1 MSMDMLAAPKK
12 IVDGLTEVFQ
22 GFAQMFEGVSEQ
34 LELLAAS
41 AAEEDKPLLPVSTEL
56 PPDKPLPA
64 DVSAKGVT
72 VPRPR
77 KKPVKRQK
85 APDAELVTDAEPV
98 SDKEPGETAPDP
110 TEGDAQDDTAA
121 AEETAEETAEDT
133 EDNSFPVDTADAPPW
148 EDTSQKADTGQ
159 KADTSQKEEPP
170 AKATGAD
177 KTLGADKP
185 TEPPAETST
194 AQQKPRVPILTKDD
208 ITSVIVAKIKQ
219 KRSNNEKI
227 GQLLKAYGVGA
238 LSDLPAEKYEA
249 FLTDISQL

>member
-1 MSMDMLAAPKK
+1 MNMDMDMDMLAAPKK

-22 GFAQMFEGVSEQ
+22 GFAQMFEGMSEQ
-34 LELLAAS
+34 LALLAAS
-41 AAEEDKPLLPVSTEL
+41 AAEEDKELLSISTAL

-85 APDAELVTDAEPV
+85 APEAEPV
-98 SDKEPGETAPDP
+98 SDTSSEEAPDSA
-110 TEGDAQDDTAA
+110 EGDAQDDTAA
-121 AEETAEETAEDT
+121 AAEETTEDT
-133 EDNSFPVDTADAPPW
+133 EDNSLPADTADTPPW
-148 EDTSQKADTGQ
+148 EDTSQKA
-159 KADTSQKEEPP
+159 EPP
-170 AKATGAD
+170 EKAPGAD
-177 KTLGADKP
+177 KS
-185 TEPPAETST
+185 TEPPAE
-194 AQQKPRVPILTKDD
+194 QKPRAPILTKDD

-227 GQLLKAYGVGA
+227 GQLLKAYGVSA

>member
-1 MSMDMLAAPKK
+1 MNKDMDMLAAPKK

-41 AAEEDKPLLPVSTEL
+41 AAEEEQELLPVSSAL

-77 KKPVKRQK
+77 KKPVKQRK
-85 APDAELVTDAEPV
+85 TPDVEPVCDNDSVTDTVPE
-98 SDKEPGETAPDP
+98 EAPDP
-110 TEGDAQDDTAA
+110 KEGDAQDDTAA
-121 AEETAEETAEDT
+121 AEDAAEDT
-133 EDNSFPVDTADAPPW
+133 EDNSLPADTADTPPW
-148 EDTSQKADTGQ
+148 EDTSQKE
-159 KADTSQKEEPP
+159 DTSQEDEAP
-170 AKATGAD
+170 
-177 KTLGADKP
+177 DKP
-185 TEPPAETST
+185 AEPPAE
-194 AQQKPRVPILTKDD
+194 QKPRVPILTKDD

>member
-85 APDAELVTDAEPV
+85 APDAESV
-98 SDKEPGETAPDP
+98 SDTVPEEALDSA
-110 TEGDAQDDTAA
+110 EGDAQDDTAA
-121 AEETAEETAEDT
+121 AEDTAEDT
-133 EDNSFPVDTADAPPW
+133 EDNSFPADTADTPPW

-159 KADTSQKEEPP
+159 KEEPP
-170 AKATGAD
+170 DKAP
-177 KTLGADKP
+177 GADKP
-185 TEPPAETST
+185 TEPPAETPP
-194 AQQKPRVPILTKDD
+194 AQQKTRVPILTKDD

>member
-85 APDAELVTDAEPV
+85 APDAESVPDTVPE
-98 SDKEPGETAPDP
+98 EAPDSA
-110 TEGDAQDDTAA
+110 EGDAQDDTAA
-121 AEETAEETAEDT
+121 AE
-133 EDNSFPVDTADAPPW
+133 DTADNSLPADTADTPPW
-148 EDTSQKADTGQ
+148 EDTCQKE
-159 KADTSQKEEPP
+159 DTSQKEEPP
-170 AKATGAD
+170 ENAS
-177 KTLGADKP
+177 ADKP
-185 TEPPAETST
+185 TEPPAE
-194 AQQKPRVPILTKDD
+194 QKPRVPILTKDD

>member
-85 APDAELVTDAEPV
+85 APDVEPV
-98 SDKEPGETAPDP
+98 SDSEPGETAPDP

-121 AEETAEETAEDT
+121 AEETAEDT
-133 EDNSFPVDTADAPPW
+133 EDNSLPADTADTPPW
-148 EDTSQKADTGQ
+148 EDTSQKDEA
-159 KADTSQKEEPP
+159 P
-170 AKATGAD
+170 
-177 KTLGADKP
+177 DKP
-185 TEPPAETST
+185 AEPPAE
-194 AQQKPRVPILTKDD
+194 QKPRVPILTKDD

>member
-1 MSMDMLAAPKK
+1 MSMDMDMLAAPKK

-41 AAEEDKPLLPVSTEL
+41 AAEEEKMLLPVSTAL
-56 PPDKPLPA
+56 PPDKPLTA

-72 VPRPR
+72 VSRPR

-121 AEETAEETAEDT
+121 AEDTAEDT
-133 EDNSFPVDTADAPPW
+133 EDNSFPADTADTPPW
-148 EDTSQKADTGQ
+148 E
-159 KADTSQKEEPP
+159 DTSQKEEPP

-185 TEPPAETST
+185 TEPPAAT
-194 AQQKPRVPILTKDD
+194 APIEPKPRVPILTKDD

>member
-1 MSMDMLAAPKK
+1 MNMDMDMLAAPKK

-34 LELLAAS
+34 LELLAAC
-41 AAEEDKPLLPVSTEL
+41 AAEEEKVLLPVSTAL

-85 APDAELVTDAEPV
+85 APDAEPV
-98 SDKEPGETAPDP
+98 SDNTSEEAPDP
-110 TEGDAQDDTAA
+110 AEGDAQDDTAA
-121 AEETAEETAEDT
+121 AEETE
-133 EDNSFPVDTADAPPW
+133 EDNSLPADTADTPPW
-148 EDTSQKADTGQ
+148 EDTSQK
-159 KADTSQKEEPP
+159 EEPP
-170 AKATGAD
+170 DKAP
-177 KTLGADKP
+177 GADKP
-185 TEPPAETST
+185 TEPPAE
-194 AQQKPRVPILTKDD
+194 QKPRVPILTKDD

>member
-1 MSMDMLAAPKK
+1 MNMDMDMLAAPKK

-34 LELLAAS
+34 LALLAAS
-41 AAEEDKPLLPVSTEL
+41 AAEDEDKLLPVVTTL
-56 PPDKPLPA
+56 PPDKPIPA

-85 APDAELVTDAEPV
+85 APDAEPV
-98 SDKEPGETAPDP
+98 SDNEPGETAPDP
-110 TEGDAQDDTAA
+110 TEGDAQDDAAA
-121 AEETAEETAEDT
+121 AEET
-133 EDNSFPVDTADAPPW
+133 EDNSVPVDTADTPPW
-148 EDTSQKADTGQ
+148 EDTSQK
-159 KADTSQKEEPP
+159 EEPP
-170 AKATGAD
+170 DKAP
-177 KTLGADKP
+177 GADKP
-185 TEPPAETST
+185 TEPPAL
-194 AQQKPRVPILTKDD
+194 QKPRVPILTKDD

-227 GQLLKAYGVGA
+227 GQLLKAYGVDA

>member
-1 MSMDMLAAPKK
+1 MNMDMDMLAAPKK

-34 LELLAAS
+34 LALLAAS
-41 AAEEDKPLLPVSTEL
+41 AAEEDKEPLPIRAAL

-85 APDAELVTDAEPV
+85 APDAEPV
-98 SDKEPGETAPDP
+98 SENTSEEAPDP
-110 TEGDAQDDTAA
+110 AEGDAQDDTAA
-121 AEETAEETAEDT
+121 AEETTEDT
-133 EDNSFPVDTADAPPW
+133 EDNSLPADTADTPPW
-148 EDTSQKADTGQ
+148 EDTSQK
-159 KADTSQKEEPP
+159 EEPP
-170 AKATGAD
+170 
-177 KTLGADKP
+177 DKP
-185 TEPPAETST
+185 TEPPAEIST

>member
-34 LELLAAS
+34 LALLAAD
-41 AAEEDKPLLPVSTEL
+41 AEEEDKVLLPVSTAL

-85 APDAELVTDAEPV
+85 APDVEPV
-98 SDKEPGETAPDP
+98 SDSEPGETAPDP

-121 AEETAEETAEDT
+121 AEETAEDT
-133 EDNSFPVDTADAPPW
+133 EDNSLPADTADTPPW
-148 EDTSQKADTGQ
+148 EDTSQKDEA
-159 KADTSQKEEPP
+159 P
-170 AKATGAD
+170 
-177 KTLGADKP
+177 DKP
-185 TEPPAETST
+185 AEPPAE
-194 AQQKPRVPILTKDD
+194 QKPRVPILTKDD

-238 LSDLPAEKYEA
+238 LSDLPAEEYEA

>member
-1 MSMDMLAAPKK
+1 MSMDMLAVPKK

-85 APDAELVTDAEPV
+85 APDVEPV
-98 SDKEPGETAPDP
+98 FDNEPGETAPEP

-121 AEETAEETAEDT
+121 AEDTAEDT
-133 EDNSFPVDTADAPPW
+133 EDNSLPADTADTPPW
-148 EDTSQKADTGQ
+148 EDTSQKEDTGQ
-159 KADTSQKEEPP
+159 KDEAP
-170 AKATGAD
+170 
-177 KTLGADKP
+177 DKP
-185 TEPPAETST
+185 AEPPAE
-194 AQQKPRVPILTKDD
+194 QKPRVPILTKDD

>member
-1 MSMDMLAAPKK
+1 MNMDMDMLAAPKK

-34 LELLAAS
+34 LALLAAS
-41 AAEEDKPLLPVSTEL
+41 AAEDEDKLLPVGTTL
-56 PPDKPLPA
+56 PPDKPFPA

-85 APDAELVTDAEPV
+85 APDAEPV
-98 SDKEPGETAPDP
+98 SDNTSEEAPDP
-110 TEGDAQDDTAA
+110 AEGDAQDDTAA
-121 AEETAEETAEDT
+121 AEETE
-133 EDNSFPVDTADAPPW
+133 EDNSLPADTADTPPW
-148 EDTSQKADTGQ
+148 EDTSQK
-159 KADTSQKEEPP
+159 EEPP
-170 AKATGAD
+170 DKAP
-177 KTLGADKP
+177 GADKP
-185 TEPPAETST
+185 TEPPAATSP

-249 FLTDISQL
+249 FLTDISQM

>member
-1 MSMDMLAAPKK
+1 MSMDMDMLAAPKK

-41 AAEEDKPLLPVSTEL
+41 AAEEEKMLLPVSTAL
-56 PPDKPLPA
+56 PPDKPLTA

-72 VPRPR
+72 VSRPR

-133 EDNSFPVDTADAPPW
+133 EDNSFQADTADTPPW
-148 EDTSQKADTGQ
+148 EDTCQKE
-159 KADTSQKEEPP
+159 DTSQKEEPP
-170 AKATGAD
+170 ENASDENAP
-177 KTLGADKP
+177 ADKP
-185 TEPPAETST
+185 TEPPAE
-194 AQQKPRVPILTKDD
+194 QKPRVPILTKDD
-208 ITSVIVAKIKQ
+208 ITAVIVAKIKQ

-238 LSDLPAEKYEA
+238 LSELPAEKYEA

>member
-1 MSMDMLAAPKK
+1 MSMDMDMLAAPKK

-41 AAEEDKPLLPVSTEL
+41 AAEEEKMLLPVSTAL
-56 PPDKPLPA
+56 PPDKPLTA

-72 VPRPR
+72 VSRPR

-98 SDKEPGETAPDP
+98 SDKEPGETAPEP

-121 AEETAEETAEDT
+121 AEDTAEDT
-133 EDNSFPVDTADAPPW
+133 EDNSLPADTADTPPW
-148 EDTSQKADTGQ
+148 EDTSQKDEA
-159 KADTSQKEEPP
+159 P
-170 AKATGAD
+170 
-177 KTLGADKP
+177 DKP
-185 TEPPAETST
+185 EELPAE
-194 AQQKPRVPILTKDD
+194 QKPRVPILTKDD

>member
-34 LELLAAS
+34 LELLAAG
-41 AAEEDKPLLPVSTEL
+41 AAEEDKVLLPVSTAL

-85 APDAELVTDAEPV
+85 APDAESV
-98 SDKEPGETAPDP
+98 SDTVPEEAPDSA
-110 TEGDAQDDTAA
+110 EGDAQDDTAA
-121 AEETAEETAEDT
+121 AEDTAEDT
-133 EDNSFPVDTADAPPW
+133 EDNSFPADTADTPPW
-148 EDTSQKADTGQ
+148 EDTSQKE
-159 KADTSQKEEPP
+159 DTSQEDEAP
-170 AKATGAD
+170 
-177 KTLGADKP
+177 DKP
-185 TEPPAETST
+185 AEPPAE
-194 AQQKPRVPILTKDD
+194 QKPRVPILTKDD

>member
-85 APDAELVTDAEPV
+85 TPDAEPV
-98 SDKEPGETAPDP
+98 SDTVPEEAPDSA
-110 TEGDAQDDTAA
+110 EGDAQDDTAA
-121 AEETAEETAEDT
+121 AEETAEDT
-133 EDNSFPVDTADAPPW
+133 EDNSFPADTADTPPW
-148 EDTSQKADTGQ
+148 EDTSQK
-159 KADTSQKEEPP
+159 
-170 AKATGAD
+170 
-177 KTLGADKP
+177 
-185 TEPPAETST
+185 
-194 AQQKPRVPILTKDD
+194 
-208 ITSVIVAKIKQ
+208 
-219 KRSNNEKI
+219 
-227 GQLLKAYGVGA
+227 
-238 LSDLPAEKYEA
+238 
-249 FLTDISQL
+249 

>member
-1 MSMDMLAAPKK
+1 MSMDKDMLAAPKK

-41 AAEEDKPLLPVSTEL
+41 AAEEDKPLLPVSTAL

-85 APDAELVTDAEPV
+85 APDAETMSDNEPV
-98 SDKEPGETAPDP
+98 SDTSSEEVPDP
-110 TEGDAQDDTAA
+110 AEGDGQDDTAA
-121 AEETAEETAEDT
+121 AAEEATEDT
-133 EDNSFPVDTADAPPW
+133 EDNSLPADTADTPPW

-159 KADTSQKEEPP
+159 KEEPP
-170 AKATGAD
+170 
-177 KTLGADKP
+177 DKP
-185 TEPPAETST
+185 TEPPAE
-194 AQQKPRVPILTKDD
+194 QKPRVPILTKDD

-227 GQLLKAYGVGA
+227 GQLLKAYGVSA

>member
-1 MSMDMLAAPKK
+1 MSMDMDMLAAPKK

-41 AAEEDKPLLPVSTEL
+41 AAEEEKMLLPVSTAL

-85 APDAELVTDAEPV
+85 TPDAEPV
-98 SDKEPGETAPDP
+98 FDNEPGETAPDP

-121 AEETAEETAEDT
+121 AEETAEDT
-133 EDNSFPVDTADAPPW
+133 EDNSLPADTVDTPPW

-159 KADTSQKEEPP
+159 NEKPP
-170 AKATGAD
+170 
-177 KTLGADKP
+177 DKP
-185 TEPPAETST
+185 AEPPAE
-194 AQQKPRVPILTKDD
+194 QKPRVPILTKDD

-238 LSDLPAEKYEA
+238 LSDLPEEKYEA

>member
-1 MSMDMLAAPKK
+1 MNMNMDMLAAPKK

-34 LELLAAS
+34 LALLAAS
-41 AAEEDKPLLPVSTEL
+41 AAEDEEKLLPVGTTL

-85 APDAELVTDAEPV
+85 AHDAEPEETV
-98 SDKEPGETAPDP
+98 SDPA
-110 TEGDAQDDTAA
+110 EGDAQDDTAA
-121 AEETAEETAEDT
+121 AAEETAEDT
-133 EDNSFPVDTADAPPW
+133 EDNSLPADTADTPPW

-159 KADTSQKEEPP
+159 KEEPP
-170 AKATGAD
+170 DKAPGT
-177 KTLGADKP
+177 DKP
-185 TEPPAETST
+185 TEPPDE
-194 AQQKPRVPILTKDD
+194 QKPRVPILTKDD

>member
-41 AAEEDKPLLPVSTEL
+41 AAEEDKVLLPVSTAL

-85 APDAELVTDAEPV
+85 APDAEPV
-98 SDKEPGETAPDP
+98 SDTEQGETTPDP
-110 TEGDAQDDTAA
+110 AEGDAQDDTAA
-121 AEETAEETAEDT
+121 AEEAAEETE
-133 EDNSFPVDTADAPPW
+133 EDNSLPADTADTPPW
-148 EDTSQKADTGQ
+148 EDTSQNA
-159 KADTSQKEEPP
+159 EPP
-170 AKATGAD
+170 DKAPGAD
-177 KTLGADKP
+177 MP
-185 TEPPAETST
+185 TEPPAATSP

>member
-85 APDAELVTDAEPV
+85 APDAEPV
-98 SDKEPGETAPDP
+98 SDNTSEEAPDP
-110 TEGDAQDDTAA
+110 AEGDAQDDTAA
-121 AEETAEETAEDT
+121 AEDAAEDT
-133 EDNSFPVDTADAPPW
+133 EDNSLPADTADTPPW
-148 EDTSQKADTGQ
+148 EDTSQK
-159 KADTSQKEEPP
+159 EEPP
-170 AKATGAD
+170 DKAP
-177 KTLGADKP
+177 GADKP
-185 TEPPAETST
+185 TEPPAE
-194 AQQKPRVPILTKDD
+194 QKPRVPILTKDD

>member
-41 AAEEDKPLLPVSTEL
+41 AAEEDKVLLPVSTAL

-85 APDAELVTDAEPV
+85 APDAESV
-98 SDKEPGETAPDP
+98 SDTVPEEAPDSA
-110 TEGDAQDDTAA
+110 EGDAQDNTAA
-121 AEETAEETAEDT
+121 AEDTAEDT
-133 EDNSFPVDTADAPPW
+133 EDNSLPADTADTPPW

-159 KADTSQKEEPP
+159 KEEPP
-170 AKATGAD
+170 DKAPGAD
-177 KTLGADKP
+177 MPA
-185 TEPPAETST
+185 EPPIEP
-194 AQQKPRVPILTKDD
+194 KPRVPILTKDD
-208 ITSVIVAKIKQ
+208 ITAVIVAKIKQ

>member
-41 AAEEDKPLLPVSTEL
+41 AAEEDNPLLPVSTEL
-56 PPDKPLPA
+56 PRDKPLPA

-85 APDAELVTDAEPV
+85 TPDAEPV
-98 SDKEPGETAPDP
+98 FDNEPGETAPDP
-110 TEGDAQDDTAA
+110 TEGDAQDDTAV
-121 AEETAEETAEDT
+121 AEETAEDT
-133 EDNSFPVDTADAPPW
+133 EDNSLPADTVDTPPW
-148 EDTSQKADTGQ
+148 EDTSQK
-159 KADTSQKEEPP
+159 EEPS
-170 AKATGAD
+170 
-177 KTLGADKP
+177 DKP
-185 TEPPAETST
+185 AEPPAE
-194 AQQKPRVPILTKDD
+194 QKPRVPILTKDD

-249 FLTDISQL
+249 FLTDISEL

>member
-1 MSMDMLAAPKK
+1 MNMDMDMLAAPKK

-41 AAEEDKPLLPVSTEL
+41 AAEEEKMLLPVSAAL

-64 DVSAKGVT
+64 DVSAKGVM

-85 APDAELVTDAEPV
+85 APDAETVSDNEPV
-98 SDKEPGETAPDP
+98 SDTSSEEVPNPA
-110 TEGDAQDDTAA
+110 EGDAQDDAA
-121 AEETAEETAEDT
+121 TAEETTEDT
-133 EDNSFPVDTADAPPW
+133 EDNSLPVDTADTPPW

-159 KADTSQKEEPP
+159 KADSGQKEEPP
-170 AKATGAD
+170 
-177 KTLGADKP
+177 DKP

>member
-41 AAEEDKPLLPVSTEL
+41 AAEEDKVLLPVSTAL

-85 APDAELVTDAEPV
+85 APDAESV
-98 SDKEPGETAPDP
+98 SDTVPEEAPDSA
-110 TEGDAQDDTAA
+110 EGDAQDNTAA
-121 AEETAEETAEDT
+121 AEDTAEDT
-133 EDNSFPVDTADAPPW
+133 EGNSLPADTADTPPW
-148 EDTSQKADTGQ
+148 EDTSQKE
-159 KADTSQKEEPP
+159 DTSQEDEAP
-170 AKATGAD
+170 
-177 KTLGADKP
+177 DKP
-185 TEPPAETST
+185 AEPPAE
-194 AQQKPRVPILTKDD
+194 QKPRVPILTKDD

-219 KRSNNEKI
+219 KRSNTEKI

-238 LSDLPAEKYEA
+238 LSELPAEKYEA

>member
-1 MSMDMLAAPKK
+1 MNMDMDMLAAPKK

-34 LELLAAS
+34 LALLAAS
-41 AAEEDKPLLPVSTEL
+41 AAEDEDKMLPVGTTL
-56 PPDKPLPA
+56 PPDKTIPA

-85 APDAELVTDAEPV
+85 APDAEPV
-98 SDKEPGETAPDP
+98 SDNEPVETAPDP
-110 TEGDAQDDTAA
+110 AEGDAQDDAAA
-121 AEETAEETAEDT
+121 AEET
-133 EDNSFPVDTADAPPW
+133 EDNSLPADTAETPPW
-148 EDTSQKADTGQ
+148 EDTSQK
-159 KADTSQKEEPP
+159 EEPP
-170 AKATGAD
+170 D
-177 KTLGADKP
+177 KS
-185 TEPPAETST
+185 TEPPAE
-194 AQQKPRVPILTKDD
+194 QKPRVPILTKDD

>member
-1 MSMDMLAAPKK
+1 MNMDMDMLAAPKK

-85 APDAELVTDAEPV
+85 APDVEPV
-98 SDKEPGETAPDP
+98 FDNEPGETAPEP

-121 AEETAEETAEDT
+121 AEDTAEDT
-133 EDNSFPVDTADAPPW
+133 EDNSFPADTADTPPW
-148 EDTSQKADTGQ
+148 EDTSQ
-159 KADTSQKEEPP
+159 
-170 AKATGAD
+170 
-177 KTLGADKP
+177 
-185 TEPPAETST
+185 
-194 AQQKPRVPILTKDD
+194 KDD

>member
-41 AAEEDKPLLPVSTEL
+41 AAEEDKVLLPVSTGL
-56 PPDKPLPA
+56 PPDKTLPA

-77 KKPVKRQK
+77 KNPVKRQK
-85 APDAELVTDAEPV
+85 APDAESV
-98 SDKEPGETAPDP
+98 SDTVPEEAPDSA
-110 TEGDAQDDTAA
+110 EGDAQDDTAA
-121 AEETAEETAEDT
+121 AEDTAEDT
-133 EDNSFPVDTADAPPW
+133 EDNSLPADTADTPPW
-148 EDTSQKADTGQ
+148 EDTSQK
-159 KADTSQKEEPP
+159 EEPP
-170 AKATGAD
+170 DKAPGAD
-177 KTLGADKP
+177 MPA
-185 TEPPAETST
+185 EPPIE
-194 AQQKPRVPILTKDD
+194 QKPRVPILTKDD

>member
-41 AAEEDKPLLPVSTEL
+41 AAEEDKVLLPVSTAL

-85 APDAELVTDAEPV
+85 APDAESV
-98 SDKEPGETAPDP
+98 SDTVPEEAPDSA
-110 TEGDAQDDTAA
+110 EGDAQDNTAA
-121 AEETAEETAEDT
+121 AEDTAEDT
-133 EDNSFPVDTADAPPW
+133 EGNSLPADTADTPPW
-148 EDTSQKADTGQ
+148 EDTSQKE
-159 KADTSQKEEPP
+159 DTSQEDEAP
-170 AKATGAD
+170 
-177 KTLGADKP
+177 DKP
-185 TEPPAETST
+185 AEPPAE
-194 AQQKPRVPILTKDD
+194 QKPRVPILTKDD

-238 LSDLPAEKYEA
+238 LSELPAEKYEA

>member
-1 MSMDMLAAPKK
+1 MSMDMDMLAAPKK

-22 GFAQMFEGVSEQ
+22 GFTKMFEGVSEQ

-41 AAEEDKPLLPVSTEL
+41 VAESAAEEDKPLLPVSTAL
-56 PPDKPLPA
+56 PPDKTLPA

-85 APDAELVTDAEPV
+85 TPDAEPV

-110 TEGDAQDDTAA
+110 TEGDAQEDTAA
-121 AEETAEETAEDT
+121 AEETAEETAEDN
-133 EDNSFPVDTADAPPW
+133 EDNIFPVDTADAPPW
-148 EDTSQKADTGQ
+148 EDTSQKADTG
-159 KADTSQKEEPP
+159 QKEEPP

-194 AQQKPRVPILTKDD
+194 EQQKPRVPILTKDD

-227 GQLLKAYGVGA
+227 GQLLKAYGVGS

>member
-41 AAEEDKPLLPVSTEL
+41 AAEEDKVLLPVSTAL

-85 APDAELVTDAEPV
+85 APDAESV
-98 SDKEPGETAPDP
+98 SDTVPEEAPDSA
-110 TEGDAQDDTAA
+110 EGDAQDNTAA
-121 AEETAEETAEDT
+121 AEDTAEDT
-133 EDNSFPVDTADAPPW
+133 EGNSLPADTADTPPW
-148 EDTSQKADTGQ
+148 EDTSQKE
-159 KADTSQKEEPP
+159 DTSQEDEAP
-170 AKATGAD
+170 
-177 KTLGADKP
+177 DKP
-185 TEPPAETST
+185 AEPPAE
-194 AQQKPRVPILTKDD
+194 QKPRVPILTKDD

>member
-1 MSMDMLAAPKK
+1 MNMDMDMLAAPKK

-34 LELLAAS
+34 LALLAAS
-41 AAEEDKPLLPVSTEL
+41 AAEDEDKLLPVGTTL
-56 PPDKPLPA
+56 PPDKTIPA

-85 APDAELVTDAEPV
+85 APDAEPV
-98 SDKEPGETAPDP
+98 SDNEPVETAPDP
-110 TEGDAQDDTAA
+110 AEGDAQDDAAA
-121 AEETAEETAEDT
+121 AEET
-133 EDNSFPVDTADAPPW
+133 EDNSLPADTAETPPW
-148 EDTSQKADTGQ
+148 EDTSQK
-159 KADTSQKEEPP
+159 EEPP
-170 AKATGAD
+170 D
-177 KTLGADKP
+177 KS
-185 TEPPAETST
+185 TEPPAE
-194 AQQKPRVPILTKDD
+194 QKPRVPILTKDD